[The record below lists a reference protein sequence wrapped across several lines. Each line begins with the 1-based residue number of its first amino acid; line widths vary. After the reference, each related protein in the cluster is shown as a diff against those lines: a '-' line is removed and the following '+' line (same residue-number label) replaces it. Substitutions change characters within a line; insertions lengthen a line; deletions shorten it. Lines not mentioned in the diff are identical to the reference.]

1 MTEIPDPLK
10 HSIQALY
17 RDFLESK
24 DLKPRLGQKQM
35 IAEVA
40 RILSRIGDTDG
51 PPIGFIEAGTGTGK
65 TLAYLVGALPHA
77 MEREMPLVVSTAT
90 VSLQSQL
97 IEKDIPELIDST
109 DLMLSF
115 ALAKGRRRYLCP
127 TRLEA
132 SLETMAQDQAVYP
145 DELNLVLESDDL
157 DVVSDL
163 AKAWAR
169 GDWNGDMDR
178 IPQPISDSVKNAITT
193 DHSRCQGRSCRHFN
207 LCPYFKERDS
217 WMDADIL
224 VINHDLLMSDL
235 RLGGGVILP
244 PLDRIVLVIDEA
256 HQLARVASDQFT
268 VQCRIAQSLGSIKTI
283 ERVTN
288 TLKGLLPPDHRLSND
303 LERLGEPLEDFGH
316 ILANWGKACLER
328 LVGLPDTVFT
338 FQQGGSRFRLSLSDK
353 LPANIEEF
361 ESLEITLSRI
371 TKVRDWLKTLVAK
384 GDQESIPDTDAE
396 LLSDQISIA
405 LGRLESIP
413 DLINSYSVDALE
425 TGDARWLRI
434 GQDVRY
440 ATPDDP
446 TDLEFWVSPMEPAQA
461 LSDRLWGRIGACI
474 LTSATLANQGKF
486 DIPAGTLGLS
496 VTSGLIVDGAF
507 HYPSQGRL
515 VVPRFAG
522 DPRDDNAHADRIAG
536 YLKTRIDQSTGILV
550 LFTSWRLCFQVE
562 ELLDQSVRDVTLV
575 QGQKPLAIALA
586 DHEARRVNGQTS
598 IIFGLQ
604 SMAEGLDLPG
614 DLANEVVITRLPF
627 QPPDD
632 PREATL
638 AEYLKNQGRDAF
650 TELSLPA
657 AAIRLRQAVGRL
669 IRSETDTGQV
679 TILDRRLVD
688 TRWGQSLLRELP
700 AFEFIEE

>member
-1 MTEIPDPLK
+1 MTEISDPLK

-24 DLKPRLGQKQM
+24 DLRPRLGQKQM

-40 RILSRIGDTDG
+40 RILAGIGDGDG

-65 TLAYLVGALPHA
+65 TLAYLVGALPHS
-77 MEREMPLVVSTAT
+77 MEREMPLVISTAT

-97 IEKDIPELIDST
+97 IEKDIPELIEST
-109 DLMLSF
+109 GLMVSF

-127 TRLEA
+127 IRLET
-132 SLETMAQDQAVYP
+132 SLETITQGHVIYP
-145 DELNLVLESDDL
+145 DELSLVLESDDR

-163 AKAWAR
+163 SKAWAQ
-169 GDWNGDMDR
+169 GEWGGDMDR
-178 IPQPISDSVKNAITT
+178 IPQPISDSVGVAITT
-193 DHSRCQGRSCRHFN
+193 DHRRCQGRSCRCFKV
-207 LCPYFKERDS
+207 CPYFSERDS

-235 RLGGGVILP
+235 KLGGGVILP
-244 PLDRIVLVIDEA
+244 PLERIVLVIDEA
-256 HQLARVASDQFT
+256 HQLARIASDQFT
-268 VQCRIAQSLGSIKTI
+268 AQCRIAQSLGSIKTI
-283 ERVTN
+283 ERVAT
-288 TLKGLLPPDHRLSND
+288 TLKGLLPSDHRLLND
-303 LERLGEPLEDFGH
+303 LERLGEPLEGFGH
-316 ILANWGKACLER
+316 ILADWGKACLER
-328 LVGLPDTVFT
+328 LVELPDSKFT

-353 LPANIEEF
+353 FPANTEEF
-361 ESLEITLSRI
+361 ESLTITLSRI
-371 TKVRDWLKTLVAK
+371 QKIRDWLKSLVSK
-384 GDQESIPDTDAE
+384 GDQELIPETDAE
-396 LLSDQISIA
+396 LLSQQISIA

-413 DLINSYSVDALE
+413 DLIHSYSVDALQ

-440 ATPDDP
+440 GTPDDP
-446 TDLEFWVSPMEPAQA
+446 TDLEFWVSPMGPAKA
-461 LSDRLWGRIGACI
+461 LSDALWGRIGACI

-486 DIPAGTLGLS
+486 DIPAGTLGLPVS
-496 VTSGLIVDGAF
+496 SGLIVDGAF

-515 VVPRFAG
+515 VVPSFAG
-522 DPRDDNAHADRIAG
+522 DPRDDRAHAERIAE
-536 YLKTRIDQSTGILV
+536 YLTARVNQGTGILV

-575 QGQKPLAIALA
+575 QGQKPLSITLA
-586 DHEARRVNGQTS
+586 DHEARRANGQTS

-627 QPPDD
+627 HPPDD
-632 PREATL
+632 PREATY
-638 AEYLKNQGRDAF
+638 AEYLRNHGRDAF

-679 TILDRRLVD
+679 TILDRRLVH
-688 TRWGQSLLRELP
+688 TRWGQSLLGELP